1 MFNTVN
7 FVKEDSIGIITINRP
22 KALNALNEEVITEL
36 EDIINLVENDSEM
49 RALILTGEGRSFVAG
64 ADIGAQAVLDIEGG
78 RNWGIRGSKL
88 FRRIEK
94 LGIPTIAAVNG
105 FALGGGCE
113 LAMCF
118 DMIIASTKAKFGQP
132 EVTLGIIPGFSGT
145 QRLPK
150 WVGVAKAKELIYT
163 GTIISAEE
171 AEKIGLANRL
181 VEPEELMN
189 EAMNLARTII
199 KNAPIAVK
207 YSKLSIDRGVES
219 NIDLG
224 ITIENEL
231 FAMCFATEDQKEGM
245 HAFLEKRPVTFKNK

>member
-1 MFNTVN
+1 MFNSVN
-7 FVKEDSIGIITINRP
+7 FVKEGNIGIITINRP
-22 KALNALNEEVITEL
+22 KALNALNEEVISEL

-49 RALILTGEGRSFVAG
+49 RALILTGEGRAFVAG
-64 ADIGAQAVLDIEGG
+64 ADIGSQAVLDLEGG
-78 RNWGIRGSKL
+78 RDWGIRGSSL

-94 LGIPTIAAVNG
+94 LNIPTIAAVNG

-132 EVTLGIIPGFSGT
+132 EVTLGITPGFSGT

-150 WVGVAKAKELIYT
+150 WVGVAKAKELIFT
-163 GTIISAEE
+163 GSIISATE
-171 AEKIGLANRL
+171 AEKIGLVNKI
-181 VEPEELMN
+181 VEPEELMK
-189 EAMNLARTII
+189 EAMNLANLIT

-207 YSKLSIDRGVES
+207 YSKLAINRGIES

-245 HAFLEKRPVTFKNK
+245 NAFLEKRSATFKNK